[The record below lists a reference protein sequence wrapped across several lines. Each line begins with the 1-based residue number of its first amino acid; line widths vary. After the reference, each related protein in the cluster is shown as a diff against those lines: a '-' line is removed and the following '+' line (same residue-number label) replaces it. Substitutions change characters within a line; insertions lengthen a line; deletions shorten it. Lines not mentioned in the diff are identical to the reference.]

1 MQFKLVTTPEET
13 ALTDTVSANGDKDID
28 NISNAME
35 MVEERVSS
43 QWNVEKPW
51 MIHYILLKEWSLKRL
66 CFPIFF

>member
-43 QWNVEKPW
+43 Q
-51 MIHYILLKEWSLKRL
+51 
-66 CFPIFF
+66 